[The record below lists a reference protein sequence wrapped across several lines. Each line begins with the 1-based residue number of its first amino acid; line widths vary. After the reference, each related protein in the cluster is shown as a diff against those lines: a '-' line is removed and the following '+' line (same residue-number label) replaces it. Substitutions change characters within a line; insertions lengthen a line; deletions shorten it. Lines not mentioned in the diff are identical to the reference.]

1 MTRGDV
7 RVSGALA
14 ILFVLTQARTAAGWG
29 PAGHALVTRAALA
42 ASDGLPPWFRDAGD
56 ALVELSN
63 APDRWREIEER
74 VPALGARR
82 SDHFFDLDEW
92 GDAPLPPD
100 RWAYVELAPQKR
112 LRPAGVGFLPFALLE
127 QYGEL
132 LSAFR
137 DARAGRAG
145 GREAALAAAGV
156 LAHLAGDAAVPL
168 HVTRHHHGWLGP
180 DPEDFTRAGE
190 VHHWF
195 ESVLV
200 ERAGAAEVRAGT
212 QAGHEL
218 GDVPGAVRA
227 MLDDSLAQVPRLYRL
242 ERDSRRTGDEAGAR
256 TLVRERLAAGATLL
270 ARLWR
275 TAWVRSG
282 G

>member
-1 MTRGDV
+1 MTRGDE
-7 RVSGALA
+7 RVNAVLL
-14 ILFVLTQARTAAGWG
+14 ILFILTFAHDAFAWG
-29 PAGHALVTRAALA
+29 PAGHAIVTRAALA
-42 ASDGLPPWFRDAGD
+42 ASDVLPAWFRSAGD

-82 SDHFFDLDEW
+82 PDHFFDLDEW
-92 GDAPLPPD
+92 GDAPLPAD
-100 RWAYVELAPQKR
+100 RWGFVEIAPRKR
-112 LRPAGVGFLPFALLE
+112 LRPASVGFLPFALLE
-127 QYGEL
+127 EYGEL

-145 GREAALAAAGV
+145 GREQALAAAGV

-180 DPEDFTRAGE
+180 DREGFTRSGE
-190 VHHWF
+190 VHRWF

-200 ERAGAAEVRAGT
+200 ESVDPADIRAEAPAR
-212 QAGHEL
+212 QDL
-218 GDVPGAVRA
+218 DDVPRAVRS
-227 MLDDSLAQVPRLYRL
+227 MLDDSLAAVPRLYRL
-242 ERDSRRTGDEAGAR
+242 ERDGRQTRDDGPAR
-256 TLVRERLAAGATLL
+256 ALVRERLSAGATFL

-282 G
+282 

>member
-14 ILFVLTQARTAAGWG
+14 ILFVLTHARTAAGWG
-29 PAGHALVTRAALA
+29 PAGH
-42 ASDGLPPWFRDAGD
+42 
-56 ALVELSN
+56 
-63 APDRWREIEER
+63 
-74 VPALGARR
+74 ALGARR

-212 QAGHEL
+212 QAGREL

-242 ERDSRRTGDEAGAR
+242 ERESRRTGDEAGAR
-256 TLVRERLAAGATLL
+256 TLVRERLAAGA
-270 ARLWR
+270 
-275 TAWVRSG
+275 
-282 G
+282 